1 MHDKIGRHISVSGSI
16 DLTLDLAKET
26 SCNSMQIFVSSPMQ
40 WKVRELKE
48 EELSSFIHKKKEL
61 DVAPVVVHMPYL
73 PNLASPN
80 PEIYPKSVETL
91 RLNMERCNQLGA
103 EYLVIHLGS
112 TMGRPKSEAMNAIAD
127 GINSTIDIF
136 DGMLLLE
143 NQAGQKNTVGSDLG
157 DLADLW
163 DSISHRKVGYCIDT
177 CHAFGAGYDI
187 RKSEAIDQIDRILG
201 WEKVHIIHAN
211 DSKFDLGEHKDR
223 HENIGKGFIGE
234 KGFRTFLGHAKI
246 RGKPIIMETPTDKQA
261 MERREIELVRSL
273 IG

>member
-1 MHDKIGRHISVSGSI
+1 MHDKIGRHISASGSI
-16 DLTLDLAKET
+16 DLTLDLAKAT

-48 EELSSFIHKKKEL
+48 EEVSSFKRKKKEL

-73 PNLASPN
+73 SNLASAN
-80 PEIYPKSVETL
+80 PEIYPKSVEAL

-112 TMGRPKSEAMNAIAD
+112 TMGRPKQDAMKGIAE
-127 GINSTIDIF
+127 GINSTIDIL

-143 NQAGQKNTVGSDLG
+143 DQAGQKNTVGSDLG
-157 DLADLW
+157 DLSDLY
-163 DSISHRKVGYCIDT
+163 DHISHKKVGYCIDT

-187 RKSEAIDQIDRILG
+187 RKIEAIDQIDRILG
-201 WEKVHIIHAN
+201 WEKVHVIHAN

-234 KGFRTFLGHAKI
+234 KGLKTFLGHAKI
-246 RGKPIIMETPTDKQA
+246 RGKPIIMETPTNRQSPDR
-261 MERREIELVRSL
+261 EEIELVRSL